1 MSKTLSAQLTGFIPS
16 SVANEIIAD
25 VTRGSAVM
33 GLSKVVPMT
42 TPTET
47 VPVLAS
53 GVGAYWV
60 GEGEKITASAATWI
74 YPQIVAKKLGV
85 IIPVSSEALN
95 DSTADVFAR
104 YRSEIA
110 KAFATALDAAAL
122 FGTATPF
129 GAGNSIHE
137 KIVASGNEFIIE
149 SVAGQKLGGDLSDVM
164 ALVEAD
170 GFDVNGFAGPIAM
183 KNRLRKAKDD
193 AGNQI
198 FKDITQDAPAE
209 VYGAPLA
216 YVRNGA
222 WNAAKSH
229 LIAGNFDYSLVGMLQ
244 DIEYKIGVEGTVGTG
259 ATAINLFE
267 QDMVA
272 LRATMRVGFLVV
284 KDNAFA
290 SLKPKA

>member
-1 MSKTLSAQLTGFIPS
+1 MAQTLSTNLSGFIPS
-16 SVANEIIAD
+16 SVANDIIAD

-33 GLSKVVPMT
+33 GLSKLIPMT
-42 TPTET
+42 TPTKT

-60 GEGEKITASAATWI
+60 GETEKIQTSSAEWI
-74 YPQIVAKKLGV
+74 YPVITAKKLGV

-95 DSTADVFAR
+95 DSTIDVFSA
-104 YRSEIA
+104 YRTEIS
-110 KAFATALDAAAL
+110 KAFAVALDKAAL
-122 FGTATPF
+122 FGSDSPF
-129 GAGNSIHE
+129 GAGKSIHE
-137 KIVASGNEFIIE
+137 KIVAAGNEFVLG
-149 SVAGQKLGGDLSDVM
+149 SVAGQAIGGDLSDVM
-164 ALVEAD
+164 ALIEAD

-198 FKDITQDAPAE
+198 FKDITKDAPAE
-209 VYGAPLA
+209 VYGQPLA

-222 WNAAKSH
+222 WDAAKSN
-229 LIAGNFDYSLVGMLQ
+229 LIAGNFDFSLVGMLQ
-244 DIEYKIGVEGTVGTG
+244 DIEYKVATEGTVGTM
-259 ATAINLFE
+259 NLFE

-290 SLKPKA
+290 SLKPKV